1 MASAAGQEDPAGE
14 HNNKQPIIHV
24 REDSA
29 SELEA
34 LFTISLN
41 RNAEKPLQVPLRLR
55 NLPESFWKP
64 PTFGSKSPSVH
75 SRENSLDN
83 SLGQGPFSPGP
94 IPSPGP
100 PNIGSH
106 HSRANSCP
114 ATLGQTLAVAQQHQN
129 HALNQQN
136 HHLRQHSYDVGG
148 GDDLGPLPPG
158 WEKATT
164 PAGQIYFMNH
174 ITKSTQWEDPRKA
187 INNQRLKQLNGT
199 ASPRSA
205 VSPLPQNAQGQL
217 QLGELPHGWEQ
228 SVTEQGEIYFIH
240 HQTKK
245 TTWFDPRIPIASQ
258 QPLKHGQSNEGFNQ
272 TLEHEKLIQ
281 LKLKQQELSKIQH
294 KRNQMMRQIQRPRSA
309 SQENVAMT
317 QAQEMMMRHS
327 LSDGTPGHTSIDP
340 FLGQGNPGEAHNRQ
354 ESADSGLGMGSNF
367 NLGSIPEDMGLE
379 NMDTADLDTTLTE
392 STQQQQQQQGMET
405 EELIP
410 TLPELGEELSNDI
423 MQTILNTNKAEPDSL
438 TWL

>member
-1 MASAAGQEDPAGE
+1 
-14 HNNKQPIIHV
+14 
-24 REDSA
+24 
-29 SELEA
+29 
-34 LFTISLN
+34 
-41 RNAEKPLQVPLRLR
+41 
-55 NLPESFWKP
+55 
-64 PTFGSKSPSVH
+64 
-75 SRENSLDN
+75 
-83 SLGQGPFSPGP
+83 
-94 IPSPGP
+94 
-100 PNIGSH
+100 
-106 HSRANSCP
+106 
-114 ATLGQTLAVAQQHQN
+114 
-129 HALNQQN
+129 
-136 HHLRQHSYDVGG
+136 
-148 GDDLGPLPPG
+148 
-158 WEKATT
+158 
-164 PAGQIYFMNH
+164 
-174 ITKSTQWEDPRKA
+174 
-187 INNQRLKQLNGT
+187 
-199 ASPRSA
+199 